1 MRNLLSILLLCLLLA
16 SCGEEKTVEGG
27 KTVEGEKT
35 IQERAEQGNADAQYN
50 LGVMYDNGQ
59 GVPQDKAEAVKWYRK
74 AAEQG
79 HARSQ
84 FSLGLMYAVG
94 EGVPMDKVKA
104 YMFSSLACSNPRNS
118 QFDGKKHPDYFA
130 NLQRSKE
137 GMTKEQIAEGIK
149 LTWEW
154 LELHPLKSSP

>member
-1 MRNLLSILLLCLLLA
+1 MKWFRKA
-16 SCGEEKTVEGG
+16 
-27 KTVEGEKT
+27 
-35 IQERAEQGNADAQYN
+35 AEQGNAKAQFK
-50 LGVMYDNGQ
+50 LGVMYAGGN
-59 GVPQDKAEAVKWYRK
+59 GVPEDDVEAVKWYRM